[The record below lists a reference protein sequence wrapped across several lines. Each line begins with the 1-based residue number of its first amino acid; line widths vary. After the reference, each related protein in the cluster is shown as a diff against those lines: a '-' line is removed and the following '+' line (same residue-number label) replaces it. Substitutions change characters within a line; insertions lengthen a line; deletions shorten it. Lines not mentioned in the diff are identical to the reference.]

1 MTCLED
7 HAFNPSLSPDGK
19 YLAYAAFFG
28 EGIGI
33 ENGEEISM
41 KQGFYI
47 KNLQNDTTVFF
58 EDTAGYIAGW
68 VDEQILME
76 TIGQ

>member
-1 MTCLED
+1 
-7 HAFNPSLSPDGK
+7 
-19 YLAYAAFFG
+19 
-28 EGIGI
+28 
-33 ENGEEISM
+33 M

-58 EDTAGYIAGW
+58 EDTSGYIAGW